1 MAAYKR
7 KKSLKNHKGNCTEK
21 FELEPIMK
29 FEELTFEQ
37 SEKMLIDS
45 GFDLTTEEVTELMQ
59 FLNIIVKITL
69 KEVFSAK

>member
-1 MAAYKR
+1 MAANKR
-7 KKSLKNHKGNCTEK
+7 KKSLKNHTRNCTET

-29 FEELTFEQ
+29 FEELTLEQ

-45 GFDLTTEEVTELMQ
+45 GFDLTAEEVTELMQ
-59 FLNIIVKITL
+59 LLNIIAKITL